1 MSMGPRQEHFR
12 MLALY
17 NQWANARLYA
27 AAAQMAPEALAEN
40 RGAFFGSLLGTL
52 NHLLVTDR
60 GWMARLEGE
69 SPRMRLDEVLHHD
82 FADLRA
88 ARLVQDQ
95 KLVEYVHG
103 LSEDRLA
110 ARLYYATSSGAPQS
124 QPLHHVL
131 AHLFNHQTHHRGQ
144 AHHLV
149 GLALGRDKTPVLDL
163 LAYQRSAATSTA
175 AGSTRQREGP
185 PRGDG
190 PPVPPADAQP
200 GSPLAEATRVQA
212 ADVGGEMLADK
223 EVPEPDSLGG

>member
-1 MSMGPRQEHFR
+1 MGPRQEHFR

-27 AAAQMAPEALAEN
+27 AAGQIAPEALAEDC
-40 RGAFFGSLLGTL
+40 GAFFGSLLGTL

-82 FADLRA
+82 FSDLRA

-95 KLVEYVHG
+95 KLVEYVYG

-110 ARLYYATSSGAPQS
+110 ARLDYATSSGAPQS

-131 AHLFNHQTHHRGQ
+131 AHLFNHQAHHRGQ

-149 GLALGRDKTPVLDL
+149 GLALGRDKAPVLDL
-163 LAYQRSAATSTA
+163 LAYQRSAAA
-175 AGSTRQREGP
+175 AALEVRQET
-185 PRGDG
+185 
-190 PPVPPADAQP
+190 AQP
-200 GSPLAEATRVQA
+200 NDDRAPRPPLETGPMGPGFAAPRVPRVQA
-212 ADVGGEMLADK
+212 ADVSGEMLADK

>member
-1 MSMGPRQEHFR
+1 MGPRQEHFR

-17 NQWANARLYA
+17 NQWANGCLYTSA
-27 AAAQMAPEALAEN
+27 GRIAPEALAED

-69 SPRMRLDEVLHHD
+69 SPRMLLDEVLHHD
-82 FADLRA
+82 FSDLRA
-88 ARLVQDQ
+88 ARVAQDQ
-95 KLVEYVHG
+95 KLVEYVYG

-110 ARLYYATSSGAPQS
+110 ARLDYATSSGAPQS

-149 GLALGRDKTPVLDL
+149 GLALGREATPVLDL
-163 LAYQRSAATSTA
+163 LAYQRSAAAAAVEARQSTA
-175 AGSTRQREGP
+175 RPHDDTPPGGPLDADHAG
-185 PRGDG
+185 
-190 PPVPPADAQP
+190 P
-200 GSPLAEATRVQA
+200 GLTATRVA
-212 ADVGGEMLADK
+212 ATELGEEMLADK

>member
-27 AAAQMAPEALAEN
+27 AAGQVAPEALAED

-110 ARLYYATSSGAPQS
+110 ARLDYATSSGAPQS

-163 LAYQRSAATSTA
+163 LAYQRSAAGAAVEARQGTA
-175 AGSTRQREGP
+175 RPHNDSPPGRPLDAGRTGP
-185 PRGDG
+185 G
-190 PPVPPADAQP
+190 
-200 GSPLAEATRVQA
+200 LAATRVHA
-212 ADVGGEMLADK
+212 TDAGEEMQADK

>member
-1 MSMGPRQEHFR
+1 LMGLRQEHFR

-17 NQWANARLYA
+17 NQWANTRLYA
-27 AAAQMAPEALAEN
+27 SAGQIAPEAMAEN

-69 SPRMRLDEVLHHD
+69 SPRMRLDEMLHHN
-82 FADLRA
+82 FSDLRA
-88 ARLVQDQ
+88 ARVTQDQ

-103 LSEDRLA
+103 LSEDRFA
-110 ARLYYATSSGAPQS
+110 ARLDYATSSGAPQS
-124 QPLHHVL
+124 QPLDHVL

-163 LAYQRSAATSTA
+163 LAYQRSAAAAVLEVRQGTA
-175 AGSTRQREGP
+175 QPNDGGEPGP
-185 PRGDG
+185 PLETGLKR
-190 PPVPPADAQP
+190 P
-200 GSPLAEATRVQA
+200 GMAATRVKA
-212 ADVGGEMLADK
+212 ADMGQEIVADK
-223 EVPEPDSLGG
+223 EVPEPDSLGS